1 VESKYSI
8 WLGDGRNLIIALLS
22 VAVVTLS
29 FMIAIATVSSITAP
43 SPYERKD
50 AAESALTELRNR
62 MNTEFENQIVIND
75 DLYAQLD
82 QVESLLAKPPNIK
95 RPHKGR

>member
-82 QVESLLAKPPNIK
+82 QVESRLGQTPNIK